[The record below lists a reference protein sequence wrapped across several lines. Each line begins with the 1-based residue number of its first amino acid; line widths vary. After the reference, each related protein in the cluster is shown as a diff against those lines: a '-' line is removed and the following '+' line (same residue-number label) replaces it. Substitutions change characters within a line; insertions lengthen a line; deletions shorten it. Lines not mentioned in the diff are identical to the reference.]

1 MPAVASDHVVSNGS
15 HNRSPSGHRKLV
27 LGICAM
33 DRKARSKPMRHILD
47 RLLAYG
53 DFDIVIFGD
62 KTILDEDIEN
72 WPGCDFLICFFSGGF
87 PLNKAIDYVKL
98 RKPYLVNDVC
108 MQSLLWD
115 RRIVLSVLDA
125 IGVPTPPRLVV
136 TRDGGPKF
144 HADAARAFKELNG
157 MDLDRIVAKYSSN
170 STVVEATREYI
181 YADGTTLAKP
191 FIEKPVDGE
200 NHNINIYYPES
211 LGGGG
216 RRLFRKVGKKWSEK
230 DENLEFPSE
239 QGSYIYEQLMLTENA
254 EDIKVYTVGPSFI
267 HAETRKSPTVDG
279 HVKRNMDG
287 KEIRY
292 CTELSHDESEIARK
306 ILKAFGQNVCGLDL
320 LRVQGKSY
328 VIDVNGW
335 SFVKGNDEYYETCA
349 RILANKFHLA
359 IQQRPTGLADI
370 PYKISPENSWRLKGF
385 VAVFRHGDRT
395 PKDKFKISVK
405 ASTFGE
411 LLQGS
416 RQEVVFRQKHQ
427 LDLVGKCVDQC
438 LADGSEDEEKMLALK
453 EILEKKRNLLGTKVQ
468 LKPKFF
474 KDSGRLDKLQ
484 LNVKW
489 GGELTHAGLYQSRDL
504 GDNLRKDMNILN
516 RAILDDVKIYSSS
529 ERRVRATADKFAEYF
544 LGNSKSIEGV
554 ISESKYLLDD
564 SNAAKEQGDAVKK
577 QLRDLL
583 KPGNIIPEMML
594 AQMNWPKMLPQP
606 HVVLQEISTI
616 MTRLQTLMHLNWS
629 SKDVHDLQQ
638 NWCCFESPGLFRERW
653 EKLFRNFCHF
663 GNSDESDGSDVL
675 RTGAEKFADP
685 SWIPEL
691 YDSLKYDALHNRV
704 FLEEIFAD
712 PDAVANSPRHSVD
725 LQLMTDIRRQ
735 SMGAAPPTSP
745 TPPPTSAAALCPWA
759 NTDLRNLYKHV
770 KTMFDLIAP
779 LEFGISDREKK
790 NIGMLISL
798 PLLKSILKDIDEMAT
813 SEKPMT
819 RLYFTKESHV
829 HALLSLVYLSGV
841 PTKVPRQSLPELD
854 FLTQIT
860 FELYERKNPDM
871 ENTAEYSLRIAFSP
885 GAHSDSV
892 LDLHMDS
899 EHCLKVVPRMNL
911 IPHLSLEEVLYYHK
925 GYLSVPNLDAIQ
937 QTIEERQLHYA
948 QEDNA

>member
-1 MPAVASDHVVSNGS
+1 
-15 HNRSPSGHRKLV
+15 
-27 LGICAM
+27 M
-33 DRKARSKPMRHILD
+33 DRKARSKPMRYILD
-47 RLLAYG
+47 RLLKYG

-72 WPGCDFLICFFSGGF
+72 WPGCDFLICFFSSGF
-87 PLNKAIDYVKL
+87 PLDKAMDYVKL

-115 RRIVLSVLDA
+115 RRVVLSVLDA

-136 TRDGGPKF
+136 TRDGGPKVNPR
-144 HADAARAFKELNG
+144 AAAAFKELNG
-157 MDLDRIVAKYSSN
+157 MDLDRIFNKYAKN
-170 STVVEATREYI
+170 STLVESTRDSI
-181 YADGTTLAKP
+181 YADGVTLEKP

-200 NHNINIYYPES
+200 DHNINIYYPDH

-216 RRLFRKVGKKWSEK
+216 RRLFRKIGNKSSEK
-230 DENLEFPSE
+230 DEGLEFASE
-239 QGSYIYEQLMLTENA
+239 QGSYIYEELMVTENA
-254 EDIKVYTVGPSFI
+254 EDIKVYTVGPLFI

-279 HVKRNMDG
+279 LVKRNMDG

-292 CTELSHDESEIARK
+292 HAALTHDECEIARK
-306 ILKAFGQNVCGLDL
+306 ISKTFGQNVCGLDL

-335 SFVKGNDEYYETCA
+335 SFVKGNDSYYDQCA
-349 RILANKFHLA
+349 RILADKFHRA
-359 IQQRPTGLADI
+359 IQERPTGLADI
-370 PYKISPENSWRLKGF
+370 PSKISPENSWRLKGF

-405 ASTFGE
+405 SSTFAN

-427 LDLVGKCVDQC
+427 LDQVGEAVDQC
-438 LADGSEDEEKMLALK
+438 LRDGSEDEEKMLALK
-453 EILEKKRNLLGTKVQ
+453 EILGKKRTLLGTKVQ
-468 LKPKFF
+468 LKPKFD
-474 KDSGRLDKLQ
+474 KSNRLDKIQ

-489 GGELTHAGLYQSRDL
+489 GGELTHAGIYQSKDL

-529 ERRVRATADKFAEYF
+529 ERRVRATADDFAKYF
-544 LGNSKSIEGV
+544 LNSQPADGV

-583 KPGNIIPEMML
+583 TPGNIIPELML
-594 AQMNWPKMLPQP
+594 ARMNWPKNLPQP

-616 MTRLQTLMHLNWS
+616 MTRLQTLMNLNRS
-629 SKDVHDLQQ
+629 TRDVQTFQ
-638 NWCCFESPGLFRERW
+638 KEWCCFESPYLFCERW
-653 EKLFRNFCHF
+653 EKLFRNFCYF
-663 GNSDESDGSDVL
+663 GNSDESDGSDIL

-691 YDSLKYDALHNRV
+691 YDSLKYDALHNRP
-704 FLEEIFAD
+704 FLEAIFAD
-712 PDAVANSPRHSVD
+712 PDSAANSPRHSSEYPQIIND
-725 LQLMTDIRRQ
+725 LRRP
-735 SMGAAPPTSP
+735 SMSPSSTAPPP
-745 TPPPTSAAALCPWA
+745 CLV
-759 NTDLRNLYKHV
+759 NNDLRKLYKLV

-779 LEFGISDREKK
+779 LEFGISDNEKK

-798 PLLKSILKDIDEMAT
+798 PLLKSILRDIDDMAV
-813 SEKPMT
+813 SDNPKT

-841 PTKVPRQSLPELD
+841 PTKVPRNSLPELD

-860 FELYERKNPDM
+860 FELYERKNPDIHG
-871 ENTAEYSLRIAFSP
+871 NADYSLRIAFSP

-892 LDLHMDS
+892 LDLHLDA
-899 EHCLKVVPRMNL
+899 EHCVKVVPRMNL
-911 IPHLSLEEVLYYHK
+911 IPHLSLEEVLNYHK
-925 GYLSVPNLDAIQ
+925 EYLNVPNLEAIQ
-937 QTIEERQLHYA
+937 QTIAERQLHYA
-948 QEDNA
+948 QEDNE